1 MIIIP
6 AIDIIEKKPVR
17 LYQGDYSKKEE
28 VGHSVLEIAQAFE
41 SQGAKWIHCVDLDGA
56 KSGKKE
62 NAKLICQVSKQVS
75 IPIEVGGGIRNM
87 EDISFY
93 LDNGISR
100 IILGTAAIEN
110 ENLLKEAIQKY
121 KDKIAVGID
130 CKDGMVCVN
139 GWLENSHIHYID
151 FAKKMES
158 LGVSTLIFTDI
169 SKDGTLQGPN
179 LEMLK
184 ELKENVNCNII
195 ASGGIKDLSH
205 IQSLKELDLY
215 GAITG
220 KAMYTKSLDLKDA
233 LKLCK
238 EG

>member
-93 LDNGISR
+93 LDN
-100 IILGTAAIEN
+100 
-110 ENLLKEAIQKY
+110 
-121 KDKIAVGID
+121 
-130 CKDGMVCVN
+130 
-139 GWLENSHIHYID
+139 
-151 FAKKMES
+151 
-158 LGVSTLIFTDI
+158 
-169 SKDGTLQGPN
+169 
-179 LEMLK
+179 
-184 ELKENVNCNII
+184 
-195 ASGGIKDLSH
+195 
-205 IQSLKELDLY
+205 
-215 GAITG
+215 
-220 KAMYTKSLDLKDA
+220 
-233 LKLCK
+233 
-238 EG
+238 